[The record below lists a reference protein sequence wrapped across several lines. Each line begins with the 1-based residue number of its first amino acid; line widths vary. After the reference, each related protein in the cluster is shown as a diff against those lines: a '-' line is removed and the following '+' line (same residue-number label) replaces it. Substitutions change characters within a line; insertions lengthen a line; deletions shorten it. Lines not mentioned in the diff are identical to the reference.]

1 MIKIDLN
8 SSVPI
13 YAQIF
18 DQIKRNIALGIL
30 KTGDKL
36 PSVREMSASLL
47 INPNTIVK
55 IYTELERESIIYT
68 KKGVG
73 SFVSEQTLKLI
84 APRRKKIICEMIE
97 KAFIE
102 SVHLGMTADD
112 FEKISKDKINELVS
126 DKNKR

>member
-1 MIKIDLN
+1 MIKINLN

-13 YAQIF
+13 YAQIIE
-18 DQIKRNIALGIL
+18 QIKRNIALGLL
-30 KTGDKL
+30 KPGDKL
-36 PSVREMSASLL
+36 PSVREMSANLL

-68 KKGVG
+68 KKGIG
-73 SFVSEQTLKLI
+73 SFVSEFTPKLI

-102 SVHLGMTADD
+102 SAHLGMSGEE
-112 FEKISKDKINELVS
+112 FKKISLEKINELVS
-126 DKNKR
+126 DKK